1 MNIYQ
6 KIQDLRLE
14 LQDLNIKKSGKN
26 NFAGFKYYE
35 LSDIL
40 PHLNILFVKYKL
52 TSVFT
57 MTDEKA
63 ELIII
68 NTENPEQKVSFQSPV
83 RDANIKGTTPVQS
96 LGGVH
101 TYLKRY
107 LYLNAFEISENDSLD
122 VHVGSTKIEVKKA
135 TESQVELMLEKL
147 EKERIQKVLTHFG
160 VKSLKDLTMD
170 QASRVL
176 RSVR

>member
-1 MNIYQ
+1 MNIYKKLQEARCRLQ
-6 KIQDLRLE
+6 KM
-14 LQDLNIKKSGKN
+14 NIKKSGKN

-35 LSDIL
+35 LADIL
-40 PHLNILFVKYKL
+40 PPLNQLML
-52 TSVFT
+52 ELGMTSVFT
-57 MTDEKA
+57 MNEEHAVLHVVNTDK
-63 ELIII
+63 
-68 NTENPEQKVSFQSPV
+68 PEEDVIFESPV

-135 TESQVELMLEKL
+135 TESQIELMLKKL

-176 RSVR
+176 KSVR